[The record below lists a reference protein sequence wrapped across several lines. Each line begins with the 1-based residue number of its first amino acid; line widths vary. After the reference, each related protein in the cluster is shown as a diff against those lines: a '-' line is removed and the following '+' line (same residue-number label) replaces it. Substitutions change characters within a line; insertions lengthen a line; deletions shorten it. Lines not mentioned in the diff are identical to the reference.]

1 MDEKNESNEL
11 KENINNDLIKENEN
25 NEFNI
30 NKDDIQIYSPE
41 ELQILLIQEKPN
53 NNINIK
59 KSKNIK

>member
-41 ELQILLIQEKPN
+41 ELQNLLIQEKPN